1 MQWFKQFSITQKL
14 VGLVLLLLALL
25 IGVVGYAVFK
35 MQRVATEIE
44 VIANENIPLVK
55 LTTEITTKQLQGAVL
70 LERALRISG
79 IPSEDDAALLN
90 EFDKTI
96 RESALYFDEKVVV
109 ASELLRKAVEHAF
122 TDKMRVRLQQLDSEL
137 QTVIVHHKDYERA
150 LFNVLDELKSNKDV
164 TRLAK
169 AAHDVEV
176 QQDRLDEELSA
187 FLYRLEEA
195 TERSVE
201 ITEQEEHEAL
211 TNMIIISSA
220 SIAFG
225 LIFGLFFSR
234 TIVKGVNKAASVA
247 DEMAKG
253 NFDQHVEVTSNDEV
267 GKLLNSMNIVCDS
280 LSQLVGDVMGRA
292 DNIATTVI
300 ELSEV
305 AEVNRKAMTT
315 QQQNTEMVA
324 SAMTQMATTITEVAT
339 NAEGA
344 ATTTDKVDHSAKQ
357 GCDTVE
363 ETQVLSL
370 KLIEQGK
377 RCQEM
382 VTALQD
388 STQKIQNFVQVVDGI
403 SEQTNLLALN
413 ASIEAARAGEQGR
426 GFAVVADEVRALASR
441 SQQATHEI
449 VDLINMLVQNTQTAA
464 QTIDMSDSVI
474 NQTSSHIE
482 TAKMQFNEIAS
493 AIGLLAEANIQVAAA
508 SEQQSVASNAISHSL
523 EGIRESGEHVLHST
537 RETAQASEDLAI
549 QANALR
555 ELMHKFKVNDR
566 LAI

>member
-1 MQWFKQFSITQKL
+1 MHWFKNLSITQKL
-14 VGLVLLLLALL
+14 VGLVILLLALL
-25 IGVVGYAVFK
+25 ICVSGYAVFK
-35 MQRVATEIE
+35 MQRVATEID
-44 VIANENIPLVK
+44 VIAKENIPLVK
-55 LTTEITTKQLQGAVL
+55 LTSEITTKQLQGAIY
-70 LERALRISG
+70 LEKLLRIRTVPTEEG
-79 IPSEDDAALLN
+79 ATELN
-90 EFDKTI
+90 EYYSVI
-96 RESALYFDEKVVV
+96 RSNSLYFDEKVLV
-109 ASELLRKAVEHAF
+109 AKTLLENSIEHAF
-122 TDKMRVRLQQLDSEL
+122 TSKMRDRLTSLNNDL
-137 QTVIVHHKDYERA
+137 AVIIDHHKEYEKA
-150 LFNVLDELKSNKDV
+150 LFFILDELKANKDV
-164 TRLAK
+164 ATLAS
-169 AAHDVEV
+169 AAHELEV
-176 QQDRLDEELSA
+176 QQEKLDKELAS
-187 FLYRLEEA
+187 FLIRLEAA
-195 TERSVE
+195 TARAVE
-201 ITEQEEHEAL
+201 ITELEEHEAL
-211 TNMIIISSA
+211 TNMIIISA
-220 SIAFG
+220 CSI
-225 LIFGLFFSR
+225 IFGLCCGLLFSR
-234 TIVKGVNKAASVA
+234 AIVKGVNKAASIA
-247 DEMAKG
+247 EQMAKG
-253 NFDQHVEVTSNDEV
+253 NFDQHVDVTSNDEV
-267 GKLLNSMNIVCDS
+267 GKLLKCMNIVCDS
-280 LSQLVGDVMGRA
+280 LSRLVGEVMGRA
-292 DNIATTVI
+292 DNIAATVV

-305 AEVNRKAMTT
+305 AEINRKAMTM

-324 SAMTQMATTITEVAT
+324 SAMTQMAATITQVAS

-344 ATTTDKVDHSAKQ
+344 AATTDKVDHSAKQ
-357 GCDTVE
+357 GCETVE
-363 ETQVLSL
+363 ETQALSM

-449 VDLINMLVQNTQTAA
+449 VDLINMLVKNTQVAA

-508 SEQQSVASNAISHSL
+508 SEQQSVASNEISHNL

-555 ELMHKFKVNDR
+555 ELMHKFKVNER
-566 LAI
+566 LAG

>member
-1 MQWFKQFSITQKL
+1 MQWFKQLSITQKL
-14 VGLVLLLLALL
+14 IGLVLLLLALL
-25 IGVVGYAVFK
+25 IGVSGYAVFK
-35 MQRVATEIE
+35 MQRVATEID
-44 VIANENIPLVK
+44 VIAKENIPLVK

-79 IPSEDDAALLN
+79 IPSDDDAALLA

-96 RESALYFDEKVVV
+96 RESAIYFDEKVVI
-109 ASELLRKAVEHAF
+109 ASELLKKAIEHAF
-122 TDKMRVRLQQLDSEL
+122 TDKVRVRLQKLDSDL

-150 LFNVLDELKSNKDV
+150 LFYVLDELKTNKDV

-169 AAHDVEV
+169 AAHDLEV
-176 QQDRLDEELSA
+176 QQEKLDDELAS
-187 FLYRLEEA
+187 FLVRLEAA
-195 TERSVE
+195 TERAVE
-201 ITEQEEHEAL
+201 ITEEEEHEAL
-211 TNMIIISSA
+211 TSMIIISA
-220 SIAFG
+220 CSIAFG
-225 LIFGLFFSR
+225 LLCGFLFSR

-247 DEMAKG
+247 AEMAKG

-280 LSQLVGDVMGRA
+280 LSRLVGDVMGRA
-292 DNIATTVI
+292 DNIAATVV

-305 AEVNRKAMTT
+305 AEINRKAMTT

-324 SAMTQMATTITEVAT
+324 SAMTQMAATITEVAT

-344 ATTTDKVDHSAKQ
+344 SETTDKVDHSAKQ
-357 GCDTVE
+357 GCVTVE
-363 ETQVLSL
+363 ETQVLSV

-382 VTALQD
+382 VIALQD

-441 SQQATHEI
+441 SQKATHEI

-464 QTIDMSDSVI
+464 KTIDMSDAVI
-474 NQTSSHIE
+474 NQTSTHIE
-482 TAKMQFNEIAS
+482 TAKMQFNEIAA

-508 SEQQSVASNAISHSL
+508 SEEQSVASNAISHSL

-566 LAI
+566 LAS